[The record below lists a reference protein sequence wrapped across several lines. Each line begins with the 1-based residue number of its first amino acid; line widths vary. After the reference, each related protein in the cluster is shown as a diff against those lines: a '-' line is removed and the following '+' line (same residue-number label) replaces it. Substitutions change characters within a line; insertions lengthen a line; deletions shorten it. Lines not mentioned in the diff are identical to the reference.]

1 MGQRGLQHVE
11 ALAQL
16 QREEV
21 VNLTALADPFP
32 ENLDF
37 EKVTRF
43 APSFSEA
50 GVARYTDADELIEK
64 AEVDAIWF
72 AVPPNQHSGEVVRA
86 AQRDIAAFV
95 EKPQSLFY
103 DEVAEMADAI
113 EDAGV
118 PATVG
123 FQMRYDPW
131 YIAISEFLSDKWT
144 ASVTL
149 VNAGGIEGHGRK
161 HTHAELRGGPAHR
174 VWTGDR
180 NWSGTSVVEAGI
192 HQTDLIRFWTGDEI
206 EWVQAAYT
214 ERPDDLHAV
223 EGDNPIA
230 YSVSYGLS
238 GGGVGN
244 LILTRPAGVFH
255 PERYDYILTTHAM
268 IKFEDDLVVYGG
280 EGPTTGLGERRSGEP
295 QRRVLATGPHA
306 DPMQFHNTLELARR
320 FVESIT
326 RGRPELVQSSFRSG
340 LNSLCAVLAANASH
354 ELGGERISLS
364 RFAQSDDYARFRR
377 PRRHEG

>member
-50 GVARYTDADELIEK
+50 GVARYTDADELIEN

-72 AVPPNQHSGEVVRA
+72 AVPPNQHSGEVIRA
-86 AQRDIAAFV
+86 AQRDIATFV

-113 EDAGV
+113 DDAGV

-180 NWSGTSVVEAGI
+180 STGPARPLWRPAFTRPTSSAFGPATRSSGYRRLTQNGRMTCTPSRVTTPSPIPSHTVC
-192 HQTDLIRFWTGDEI
+192 
-206 EWVQAAYT
+206 QAAAWET
-214 ERPDDLHAV
+214 
-223 EGDNPIA
+223 
-230 YSVSYGLS
+230 
-238 GGGVGN
+238 
-244 LILTRPAGVFH
+244 
-255 PERYDYILTTHAM
+255 
-268 IKFEDDLVVYGG
+268 
-280 EGPTTGLGERRSGEP
+280 
-295 QRRVLATGPHA
+295 
-306 DPMQFHNTLELARR
+306 
-320 FVESIT
+320 
-326 RGRPELVQSSFRSG
+326 
-340 LNSLCAVLAANASH
+340 
-354 ELGGERISLS
+354 
-364 RFAQSDDYARFRR
+364 
-377 PRRHEG
+377 

>member
-72 AVPPNQHSGEVVRA
+72 AVPPNQHSGEVIRA
-86 AQRDIAAFV
+86 AQRDIATFV

-131 YIAISEFLSDKWT
+131 YIAISEFLSNKWT

-295 QRRVLATGPHA
+295 RRRVLATGPHA

-364 RFAQSDDYARFRR
+364 RFAQSDEYARFRR

>member
-86 AQRDIAAFV
+86 AQRDIATFV

-295 QRRVLATGPHA
+295 RRRVLATGPHA

-364 RFAQSDDYARFRR
+364 RFAQSDEYAQFRR

>member
-1 MGQRGLQHVE
+1 
-11 ALAQL
+11 
-16 QREEV
+16 
-21 VNLTALADPFP
+21 
-32 ENLDF
+32 
-37 EKVTRF
+37 
-43 APSFSEA
+43 
-50 GVARYTDADELIEK
+50 
-64 AEVDAIWF
+64 
-72 AVPPNQHSGEVVRA
+72 
-86 AQRDIAAFV
+86 
-95 EKPQSLFY
+95 
-103 DEVAEMADAI
+103 MADAI

-244 LILTRPAGVFH
+244 LILTRPVGVFH

-295 QRRVLATGPHA
+295 AGVCSQPGPTPTQCSFTTPSSWPDGSSSRSPAA
-306 DPMQFHNTLELARR
+306 DP
-320 FVESIT
+320 
-326 RGRPELVQSSFRSG
+326 
-340 LNSLCAVLAANASH
+340 SLCNP
-354 ELGGERISLS
+354 R
-364 RFAQSDDYARFRR
+364 SDPA
-377 PRRHEG
+377 